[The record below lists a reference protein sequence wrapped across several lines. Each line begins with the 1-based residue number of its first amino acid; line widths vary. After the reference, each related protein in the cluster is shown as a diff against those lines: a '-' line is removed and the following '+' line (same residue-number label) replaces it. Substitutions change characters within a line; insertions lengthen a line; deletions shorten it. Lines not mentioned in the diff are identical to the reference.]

1 MHSICLFYPL
11 GYLIDISGLIWPI
24 SIIVLYTPLSDENA
38 PSSLA
43 FSTCSLFS
51 LDSQYQIPQQTLSH
65 SQNVS
70 RVWPLPT
77 ISPAPSLIQVTICFH
92 LNDWRE
98 PLQRSIHFI
107 PRSLWWSLINKAKVI
122 SLDISR
128 MISVSWFHISA
139 AFPYKGRLDAPWYWT
154 SAALLTL
161 WPYFIPPACSPPAT
175 QIFFCSSNRQALTL
189 RPLY

>member
-1 MHSICLFYPL
+1 MCPN
-11 GYLIDISGLIWPI
+11 PI
-24 SIIVLYTPLSDENA
+24 SWSSSPNLFQLQFSVSIIDKLSQKRW
-38 PSSLA
+38 SHFQCFLFLVHHIIQFVTKSYW
-43 FSTCSLFS
+43 FS
-51 LDSQYQIPQQTLSH
+51 L
-65 SQNVS
+65 QNKS

-77 ISPAPSLIQVTICFH
+77 ISPAPRLIQVTICFH
-92 LNDWRE
+92 LNDWRK
-98 PLQRSIHFI
+98 PLHRSIHFI
-107 PRSLWWSLINKAKVI
+107 PHSLWWSLIKKAKVI

-154 SAALLTL
+154 PAALLTL
-161 WPYFIPPACSPPAT
+161 WPYFIPPTCSPPAT